1 MDKEETYHWP
11 AIAKDR
17 AEEEQQLEEVIAELD
32 ALALEDEPK
41 HERIEEAG
49 SEKKLTKRGRK
60 SKKYLSNKSAST
72 ADAARAALLS
82 MKTEFSGPFSKIDL
96 YKFTSTFF
104 PHKRPLPYSRLPP
117 LLKLE
122 CCQWVLHNHPD
133 ETAKP
138 YPVVFLLSPELQA
151 LDDAYL
157 RKKIQRKLKEALG
170 ATPLYW
176 MTTEYKNYAE
186 KQLKH
191 LNFEILLYPNEQ
203 SKVERALQELS
214 GLYAIDTATN
224 KPIRNAD
231 GTKKKRAIITRV
243 VDFPID
249 SRAREARLRGEFY
262 AVYNWPG
269 YATKQFKARVRA
281 RDHSKRLLTANTE
294 HSEKQGEL
302 LYYISAELNKL
313 AAEFYAANIY
323 GKPTAVS
330 HR

>member
-1 MDKEETYHWP
+1 MDANRDNEESCHW
-11 AIAKDR
+11 AEIAEAG
-17 AEEEQQLEEVIAELD
+17 AEEVRQQGEAPD
-32 ALALEDEPK
+32 ALAL
-41 HERIEEAG
+41 
-49 SEKKLTKRGRK
+49 KKLTKRGRK

-96 YKFTSTFF
+96 DQFTSTFF
-104 PHKRPLPYSRLPP
+104 PHKRPLPYSRLHP

-133 ETAKP
+133 EAVRP
-138 YPVVFLLSPELQA
+138 YPAVFLLSPELQA

-176 MTTEYKNYAE
+176 MTTEYKNSAE

-191 LNFEILLYPNEQ
+191 LNFEILLYPGEQ
-203 SKVERALQELS
+203 DKVKLALERLS
-214 GLYAIDTATN
+214 GLYAIDPATN
-224 KPIRNAD
+224 KPILNAD
-231 GTKKKRAIITRV
+231 GTKKKRAGLTHAV
-243 VDFPID
+243 NFPTD
-249 SRAREARLRGEFY
+249 SRAKEARLRGEFY
-262 AVYNWPG
+262 AVYNWPS
-269 YATKQFKARVRA
+269 YAAKQFKARQRA

-294 HSEKQGEL
+294 HSAKQGEP
-302 LYYISAELNKL
+302 LYYVSAELNRL